1 MASGRVLI
9 IEQEEWEATVLAKF
23 LSEAGYEVHVEGEAR
38 AGFDKVR
45 ELMPD
50 CILCSVNLPDIDGF
64 WVARRVRTEPSRVS
78 TTPFLFLTE
87 ADDTESRLQGLNVG
101 ADLYLT
107 KPFRNDE
114 VVAQVGALID
124 MANRLRKQRDS
135 FSSEGPPSSATVGAA
150 FSGDVGQMS
159 VATVL
164 TLLELERRSGQL
176 RVRGEAGQVALLELT
191 DGKFASGTLDQQPW
205 NSTDL
210 LREVLRWKKGSFSFR
225 GSQGGIQ
232 TDSGEQQKIGGLLL
246 EAMRLEDESR
256 RR

>member
-1 MASGRVLI
+1 MI
-9 IEQEEWEATVLAKF
+9 IESEEWEATLLCKF
-23 LSEAGYEVHVEGEAR
+23 LSEAGYDVHLAGEAR

-45 ELMPD
+45 ELQPD
-50 CILCSVNLPDIDGF
+50 CILCNVNLPDIDGF
-64 WVARRVRTEPSRVS
+64 WVARRVRTEPTRVA

-114 VVAQVGALID
+114 IVAQVGALID
-124 MANRLRKQRDS
+124 MANRLRQQRES
-135 FSSEGPPSSATVGAA
+135 FSSEGPASSRVGAA
-150 FSGDVGQMS
+150 FSGDLAQMS

-164 TLLELERRSGQL
+164 TLLELERRSGRL
-176 RVRGEAGQVALLELT
+176 KVRGEGGKVALLELT
-191 DGKFASGTLDQQPW
+191 DGKFAGGALDDKASYP
-205 NSTDL
+205 TEL

-225 GSQGGIQ
+225 GTQGAVS
-232 TDSGEQQKIGGLLL
+232 DSGEQQKIGGLLL

-256 RR
+256 R

>member
-1 MASGRVLI
+1 VARGRVLI
-9 IEQEEWEATVLAKF
+9 IEQEEWEAALLTRF
-23 LSEAGYEVHVEGEAR
+23 LSDAGFEVHVAGEAR
-38 AGFDKVR
+38 SGFDKVR
-45 ELMPD
+45 ELSPD

-64 WVARRVRTEPSRVS
+64 WVARRVRTEPSRVA

-107 KPFRNDE
+107 KPFRNEE

-135 FSSEGPPSSATVGAA
+135 YSSESPASSAAGAA
-150 FSGDVGQMS
+150 FFGDVAQMS

-164 TLLELERRSGQL
+164 TLLELERRSGHL
-176 RVRGEAGQVALLELT
+176 KVRGEAGQVALLELVL
-191 DGKFASGTLDQQPW
+191 GKFASGTLDDKPW
-205 NSTDL
+205 SSTDL

-225 GSQGGIQ
+225 GSESSAS
-232 TDSGEQQKIGGLLL
+232 DSGEQQKIGGLLL

-256 RR
+256 R

>member
-9 IEQEEWEATVLAKF
+9 IEQEEWEAALLTKF
-23 LSEAGYEVHVEGEAR
+23 LSEAGYEVHVAGEAR

-45 ELMPD
+45 ELQPD

-64 WVARRVRTEPSRVS
+64 WVARRVRTEPTKVA

-87 ADDTESRLQGLNVG
+87 ADDPESRLQGLNVG

-124 MANRLRKQRDS
+124 MANRLRKQREA
-135 FSSEGPPSSATVGAA
+135 FSSDGPASSVAGAA
-150 FSGDVGQMS
+150 FSGDVAQMS
-159 VATVL
+159 IATVL
-164 TLLELERRSGQL
+164 TLLELERRSGYL
-176 RVRGEAGQVALLELT
+176 KVRGDGKVALLELT
-191 DGKFASGTLDQQPW
+191 DGKFASGLLNDKPW
-205 NSTDL
+205 NPTEL

-225 GSQGGIQ
+225 GGVGAAS
-232 TDSGEQQKIGGLLL
+232 DSGEQQKIGGLLL
-246 EAMRLEDESR
+246 EAMRLEDESHR
-256 RR
+256 

>member
-1 MASGRVLI
+1 MARGRVLI
-9 IEQEEWEATVLAKF
+9 IEQEEWEAALLTRF
-23 LSEAGYEVHVEGEAR
+23 LSEAGYEVHVAGEAR
-38 AGFDKVR
+38 AGFDKVC
-45 ELMPD
+45 ELQPD

-64 WVARRVRTEPSRVS
+64 WVARRVRTEPTRVA

-87 ADDTESRLQGLNVG
+87 ADDAESRLQGLNVG

-124 MANRLRKQRDS
+124 MANRLRQQRDA
-135 FSSEGPPSSATVGAA
+135 FSSDGPASSMAGAA
-150 FSGDVGQMS
+150 FTGDIAQMS

-164 TLLELERRSGQL
+164 TLLELERRSGRL
-176 RVRGEAGQVALLELT
+176 KVRGDGRVALLELT
-191 DGKFASGTLDQQPW
+191 EGKFAAGSLDEKPW
-205 NSTDL
+205 NSTEL

-225 GSQGGIQ
+225 GSQG
-232 TDSGEQQKIGGLLL
+232 TVSDSGEQQKIGGLLL

-256 RR
+256 R

>member
-9 IEQEEWEATVLAKF
+9 IEQEEWEATLLAKF
-23 LSEAGYEVHVEGEAR
+23 LTEAGYEVHVEGEAR

-45 ELMPD
+45 QLEPD

-64 WVARRVRTEPSRVS
+64 WVARRVRTEPTRVA

-124 MANRLRKQRDS
+124 MANRLRQQRDS
-135 FSSEGPPSSATVGAA
+135 YSSEGPVSAAGAA
-150 FSGDVGQMS
+150 FTGDVAQMS

-164 TLLELERRSGQL
+164 TLLDLERRSGQL
-176 RVRGEAGQVALLELT
+176 KVRGETGQVALLELVE
-191 DGKFASGTLDQQPW
+191 GKFASGKLDDKPW
-205 NSTDL
+205 NPAEL

-225 GSQGGIQ
+225 GSQGAIGS
-232 TDSGEQQKIGGLLL
+232 DSGEQQKIGGLLL

>member
-1 MASGRVLI
+1 LVVARGRVLI
-9 IEQEEWEATVLAKF
+9 IEHEEWEAALLTRF
-23 LSEAGYEVHVEGEAR
+23 LSEAGYEVHVAGEAR

-45 ELMPD
+45 ELQPD
-50 CILCSVNLPDIDGF
+50 CILCNVNLPDIDGF
-64 WVARRVRTEPSRVS
+64 WVARRVRTEPTRVA

-87 ADDTESRLQGLNVG
+87 ADDAESRLQGLNVG

-124 MANRLRKQRDS
+124 MANRLRKQRDG
-135 FSSEGPPSSATVGAA
+135 FSSDGPVSSMTGAA
-150 FSGDVGQMS
+150 FTGDVAQMS

-164 TLLELERRSGQL
+164 TLLELERRSGRL
-176 RVRGEAGQVALLELT
+176 KVRGESGRIAILELT
-191 DGKFASGTLDQQPW
+191 EGKFASGTLDDKPW
-205 NSTDL
+205 SSMEL

-225 GSQGGIQ
+225 GSQGAV

-256 RR
+256 R

>member
-9 IEQEEWEATVLAKF
+9 IEQEEWEATLLAKF
-23 LSEAGYEVHVEGEAR
+23 LSEAGYEVHVAGEAR
-38 AGFDKVR
+38 AGFDQVR
-45 ELMPD
+45 KLQPD

-64 WVARRVRTEPSRVS
+64 WVARRVRTEPSRVA

-87 ADDTESRLQGLNVG
+87 ADDAESRLQGLNVG

-107 KPFRNDE
+107 KPFRHDE

-124 MANRLRKQRDS
+124 MANRLRKQRES
-135 FSSEGPPSSATVGAA
+135 FSSEGPASSAAGAA
-150 FSGDVGQMS
+150 FSGDVAQMS

-164 TLLELERRSGQL
+164 TLLDLERRSGQL
-176 RVRGEAGQVALLELT
+176 KVRGDRGQIALLELV
-191 DGKFASGTLDQQPW
+191 DGKFASGTLDKKPW
-205 NSTDL
+205 SPAEL

-225 GSQGGIQ
+225 GSQGGVAS
-232 TDSGEQQKIGGLLL
+232 DSGEQQKIGGLLL

-256 RR
+256 R

>member
-1 MASGRVLI
+1 
-9 IEQEEWEATVLAKF
+9 
-23 LSEAGYEVHVEGEAR
+23 LSEAGYEVHVAGEAR

-45 ELMPD
+45 ELQPD
-50 CILCSVNLPDIDGF
+50 CILCNVNLPDIDGF
-64 WVARRVRTEPSRVS
+64 WVARRVRTEPTRVA

-87 ADDTESRLQGLNVG
+87 ADDAESRLQGLNVG

-124 MANRLRKQRDS
+124 MANRLRKQRDG
-135 FSSEGPPSSATVGAA
+135 FSSDGPVSSMTGAA
-150 FSGDVGQMS
+150 FTGDVAQMS

-164 TLLELERRSGQL
+164 TLLELERRSGRL
-176 RVRGEAGQVALLELT
+176 KVRGESGRIAILELT
-191 DGKFASGTLDQQPW
+191 EGKFASGTLDDKPW
-205 NSTDL
+205 SSMEL

-225 GSQGGIQ
+225 GSQGAV

-256 RR
+256 R